1 MELIDTLGLDIV
13 MEAKGG
19 NYFAVSVIRVLKSKL
34 QACEISLRGIRYMN
48 KDDEFKVVMKEIKE
62 REEAVEM
69 YKKANRPEK
78 AQEELDAI
86 AIVRR
91 YLPVLVGE
99 DVLKPMVDKI
109 VIDLGERASKNMIYR
124 MVNSRGLFFDSA
136 VLNKVI
142 DDKLKSLQK

>member
-142 DDKLKSLQK
+142 DEKLKSLQK